1 MFQILISQGFTDIQ
15 DGHLKFNY
23 FYNMI
28 VFLIGFM
35 GCGKSKKGRKLASL
49 LGFRYIDMDEYIE
62 TNQGQTITQLF
73 ERLGEEQFRKIEHE
87 ALLSLCK
94 NQQTV
99 IATGGGAPC
108 YFDGIER
115 MNLVGKT
122 VYLKGNSEFLRER
135 LLLSKKVRPLLQILS
150 TDELLPFIKQKLS
163 EREPYY
169 NKAQIVVDALSCKSK
184 DIAAM
189 LKE

>member
-1 MFQILISQGFTDIQ
+1 
-15 DGHLKFNY
+15 
-23 FYNMI
+23 MI

-35 GCGKSKKGRKLASL
+35 GCGKAKGRKLASL

-73 ERLGEEQFRKIEHE
+73 ERLGEEQFLKIEHE

-122 VYLKGNSEFLRER
+122 VYLKGNAEFLRER
-135 LLLSKKVRPLLQILS
+135 LLLSKSKAFIANLKYGRALPLLNKKLNVNLIITKQR
-150 TDELLPFIKQKLS
+150 LL
-163 EREPYY
+163 
-169 NKAQIVVDALSCKSK
+169 
-184 DIAAM
+184 
-189 LKE
+189 